1 MSKLHNYL
9 IDLEEQQERLVD
21 QLYDLDQALVPA
33 GEIGSDAAAAEADLF
48 DAINDIQKEIAR
60 LTNCA

>member
-33 GEIGSDAAAAEADLF
+33 GEIGSDAAAAEADLL

>member
-1 MSKLHNYL
+1 MSKLYDHL
-9 IDLEEQQERLVD
+9 MDLREQESKLVD
-21 QLYDLDQALVPA
+21 QLYDIDQGLVPA
-33 GEIGSDAAAAEADLF
+33 GEIGSDAAAAEADLL